1 MVTQSKGHPL
11 KIRQPTSEE
20 LRCLRRAAN
29 ISQSKAATL
38 VHLSNGTRW
47 YEYEAGKRNIDI
59 ARFELF
65 LIKTG
70 QHPTIKLKA

>member
-1 MVTQSKGHPL
+1 MNL
-11 KIRQPTSEE
+11 QPTAEE
-20 LRCLRRAAN
+20 LRALRRAAG
-29 ISQSKAATL
+29 ISQSKAASL

-47 YEYEAGKRNIDI
+47 YEYESGKRNIDK

-70 QHPTIKLKA
+70 QHPIVKTS